1 MSDPGLPRSDVAGQP
16 GSLRAALRT
25 PEQAVERIDKPSARP
40 QLRARVAFNK
50 QAWWAVLLV
59 AVGVIYLATA
69 LGFQRVHNE
78 NTVIVFGQVTEQAP
92 MAWYYDHPWFGALVL
107 AGLPALAFAWLIV
120 TLMETRHRAAE
131 LQTDVA
137 DLMLQLQHTGY
148 RLQGQLDQIAANL
161 ERPDPAP

>member
-1 MSDPGLPRSDVAGQP
+1 MSDPGLPRSDVASQP
-16 GSLRAALRT
+16 GDLRAALRAS
-25 PEQAVERIDKPSARP
+25 EQAVERIDKPSARFQP
-40 QLRARVAFNK
+40 RSRVAFNK

-69 LGFQRVHNE
+69 LGFQRVHNN

-92 MAWYYDHPWFGALVL
+92 MPWYYDHPWFGALVL

-148 RLQGQLDQIAANL
+148 RLQAQLDQIAAQL
-161 ERPDPAP
+161 EQQDPAP

>member
-1 MSDPGLPRSDVAGQP
+1 MSDLGLPRSDVAGQP
-16 GSLRAALRT
+16 NRLRSAPPV

-40 QLRARVAFNK
+40 QFRSRTHFNK
-50 QAWWAVLLV
+50 QAWWAALLV

-78 NTVIVFGQVTEQAP
+78 NTVVVFGEVTEQAP
-92 MAWYYDHPWFGALVL
+92 MPWYYDHPWFGALVL
-107 AGLPALAFAWLIV
+107 AGLPALAYAALIV

-137 DLMLQLQHTGY
+137 DLTLQLQHTGY
-148 RLQGQLDQIAANL
+148 RLQGQLDQIAARL
-161 ERPDPAP
+161 ERPAPTP

>member
-1 MSDPGLPRSDVAGQP
+1 MSDPGLPRSNVYSQP
-16 GSLRAALRT
+16 TGSQSALRASERA
-25 PEQAVERIDKPSARP
+25 AERIDKPSARP

-69 LGFQRVHNE
+69 LGFQRVHNN

-92 MAWYYDHPWFGALVL
+92 MAWYYQHPWFGALVL
-107 AGLPALAFAWLIV
+107 AALPALAFAWLIV
-120 TLMETRHRAAE
+120 TLMETRHRATE

-137 DLMLQLQHTGY
+137 DLTLQLQHTGY
-148 RLQGQLDQIAANL
+148 RLQGQLDQIAAQFEHRN
-161 ERPDPAP
+161 PSP